1 MDDIHHAEPLVDI
14 SAVVAGFPVNLLE
27 ELNRTVYWL
36 TLISQ
41 EKERVIIFPHH
52 INHRHVISLTKSDH
66 E

>member
-1 MDDIHHAEPLVDI
+1 MQSHWLTFLQLWQV
-14 SAVVAGFPVNLLE
+14 FPVNLLE